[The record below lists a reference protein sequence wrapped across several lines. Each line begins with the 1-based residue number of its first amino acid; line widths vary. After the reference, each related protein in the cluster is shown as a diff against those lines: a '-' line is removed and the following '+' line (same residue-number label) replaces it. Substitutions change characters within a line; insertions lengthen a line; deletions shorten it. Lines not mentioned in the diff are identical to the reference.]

1 MFSHQALQLKD
12 ISSITWHKIM
22 LLRSACFVTE
32 QHCVYTD
39 PDEIDFTAF
48 HCFTTK
54 SDQILAYCRF
64 YQTTD
69 WHIGRVVTD
78 KSERHKGYARQIL
91 KFSIQQIEYQD
102 QNPRIAISAQ
112 VYLSQFYES
121 AGFKI
126 TSGIYLE
133 DGIPH
138 VSMVFQ
144 PNEYN

>member
-1 MFSHQALQLKD
+1 MFNTQALLLKD
-12 ISSITWHKIM
+12 ISSVTWHKIM
-22 LLRSACFVTE
+22 LLRSASFVTE

-39 PDEIDFTAF
+39 PDENDLTAF

-54 SDQILAYCRF
+54 SDQIIAYCRF
-64 YQTTD
+64 YQTTY

-78 KSERHKGYARQIL
+78 KSERHNGYARQIL
-91 KFSIQQIEYQD
+91 KFGIQQIESQE
-102 QNPRIAISAQ
+102 QNPRILISAQ
-112 VYLSQFYES
+112 VYLCRFYES

-138 VSMVFQ
+138 VSMAFQ